1 MKKVLFLMSIA
12 LIACVSMAVISCSN
26 EEIITQEKETEEFV
40 RNLKFQSLSE
50 RLNELKLIK
59 SKNTRNSLDIN
70 DESVEDMA
78 ENINLVIFRFKIAR
92 KSLDCKKGFGV
103 CDFKWFP
110 KENYAEEEESH
121 EELSSILE
129 VDDLGNKYMELRL
142 GENVDNIN
150 MPNFIVDEDVIGS
163 HCENTENELII
174 KQGHYIFDRNIGNF
188 GGYRITIE
196 NDSI

>member
-1 MKKVLFLMSIA
+1 MKKVLFLMSIT

-92 KSLDCKKGFGV
+92 KSLDCKRGFGV

-121 EELSSILE
+121 E
-129 VDDLGNKYMELRL
+129 
-142 GENVDNIN
+142 
-150 MPNFIVDEDVIGS
+150 
-163 HCENTENELII
+163 
-174 KQGHYIFDRNIGNF
+174 
-188 GGYRITIE
+188 
-196 NDSI
+196 